1 MTSRKEFL
9 VAGAVAAALPAVAK
23 AAAPSPAPDEPKTP
37 WPKFVFDTKAF
48 DSALGG
54 PQPHKH
60 LFSTVQIEGGTVFGM
75 VNNTLAG
82 YKQIGVPISDVL
94 PAVVLYH
101 GIGIAMGFDDHAWDT
116 YFIPAFAKMKT
127 SSDPMDKKIVA
138 AFGGAIKPGAKG
150 NPFLHAKGGDDDD
163 SIETL
168 VQQTGMRIFMCNLA
182 TRGVAEH
189 LAKLFG
195 LKALDVY
202 TDLSSHAVPNAVLA
216 PSGVWAIHAVQ
227 QHGFTL
233 LPVTVS

>member
-1 MTSRKEFL
+1 MTSRKEFI
-9 VAGAVAAALPAVAK
+9 VAGAMAAAFPVVAEAAPPPAV
-23 AAAPSPAPDEPKTP
+23 PESKTP

-54 PQPHKH
+54 PQAHKH

-75 VNNTLAG
+75 VENTLAG
-82 YKQIGVPISDVL
+82 YKQIGVPMTDVL

-101 GIGIAMGFDDHAWDT
+101 GISIAMGFDDHAWDT
-116 YFIPAFAKMKT
+116 YFIPAVAKMKT
-127 SSDPMDKKIVA
+127 STDAIDKKIVA
-138 AFGGAIKPGAKG
+138 EFDGVIKPGAKG

-168 VQQTGMRIFMCNLA
+168 VQQNGMRLFMCNLA

-189 LAKLFG
+189 LAKLLG
-195 LKALDVY
+195 PKALDVY